1 MQPRGG
7 TTKGPP
13 VTLMSGPS
21 RVWEHLREAG
31 LEKKERDRRAI
42 LAMAGPY
49 RTSFNFL
56 ETVGFTP
63 DFTPD
68 QPYASWATEY
78 VYVLADEP
86 DFISLQHVIVM
97 FFQDDGG
104 VSGPMVVK
112 HWRQDWRYQDRDL
125 RVYRGDNRW
134 QQQRLDPE
142 TVRGKWSQAV
152 FQVDDSPR
160 YESLGAWRHSD
171 SYSVWES
178 ADTWRPLPRRE
189 FSVRDD
195 YDLLAGS
202 NRHTIL
208 PAGWVHEEDNLKAVL
223 EGGTGEPAIGRVLA
237 RETGINRYQRIVDFD
252 WSGGDAYWQRAAPF
266 WREVRAAW
274 QRIYAARES
283 FRLREA
289 VDGQRLFEAMFELA
303 EELTAQGGFDARAAR
318 RRIEALLDSFLHHHA
333 S

>member
-1 MQPRGG
+1 VSRLLLYVTTVLATLVLAVAADSGDTRCASCGSYIFSWPFIDTGSMQPRGG

-178 ADTWRPLPRRE
+178 ADTWRPLPRSR
-189 FSVRDD
+189 
-195 YDLLAGS
+195 
-202 NRHTIL
+202 
-208 PAGWVHEEDNLKAVL
+208 
-223 EGGTGEPAIGRVLA
+223 A
-237 RETGINRYQRIVDFD
+237 RSASPCRRST
-252 WSGGDAYWQRAAPF
+252 ST
-266 WREVRAAW
+266 
-274 QRIYAARES
+274 AAR
-283 FRLREA
+283 
-289 VDGQRLFEAMFELA
+289 M
-303 EELTAQGGFDARAAR
+303 R
-318 RRIEALLDSFLHHHA
+318 R
-333 S
+333 